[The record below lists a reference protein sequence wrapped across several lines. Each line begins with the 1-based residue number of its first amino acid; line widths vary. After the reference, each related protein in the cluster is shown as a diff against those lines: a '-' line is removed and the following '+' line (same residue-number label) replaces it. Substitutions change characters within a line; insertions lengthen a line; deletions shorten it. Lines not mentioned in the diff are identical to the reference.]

1 MSGPSW
7 KWLPSRNARNLQTP
21 AAAPAASR
29 PCLPAVE
36 ALGDRIMLSV
46 VVGSGGTQ
54 EPPPPVDQIL
64 IGLIKGELE
73 LATDQLAVLRLVGG
87 EDPKALHQVT
97 QGLLKIDEVLSK
109 YGEALIKGELTDQ
122 KIKLAQA
129 ELDRA
134 FDKLGDIKVG
144 GDALKEAIGDIKL
157 DTASLLGTLDQIAP
171 VGDLSHKD
179 ELQYLKIVDAFGDL
193 DEGLLKLQE
202 SILARKAGKGQQE
215 YLIIKMN
222 DVLITSRL
230 VEDSELKQH
239 LLSIAAETEKVLIGL
254 LQPPKTDDV
263 IT

>member
-1 MSGPSW
+1 VTASCWASWSSPAGPRSRRPRWTRSW
-7 KWLPSRNARNLQTP
+7 SAWSR
-21 AAAPAASR
+21 ASWNWR
-29 PCLPAVE
+29 PISSRCC
-36 ALGDRIMLSV
+36 
-46 VVGSGGTQ
+46 
-54 EPPPPVDQIL
+54 
-64 IGLIKGELE
+64 
-73 LATDQLAVLRLVGG
+73 
-87 EDPKALHQVT
+87 ALHQVT

-157 DTASLLGTLDQIAP
+157 DTASLLSTLDQIAP